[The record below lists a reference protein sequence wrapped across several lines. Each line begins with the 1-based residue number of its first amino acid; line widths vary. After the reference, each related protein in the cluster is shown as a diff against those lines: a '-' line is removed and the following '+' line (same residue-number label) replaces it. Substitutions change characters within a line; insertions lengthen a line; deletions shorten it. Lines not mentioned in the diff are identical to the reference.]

1 MVNAIFTYRKTGG
14 VNITKKY
21 GHLPSLQIYCSVLV
35 SVSVFCNICTGC
47 KFVKIQFFVQCTSIT
62 SLLLAVRTSTVTTV
76 SKKVTMI
83 TSSYYL
89 LSSPLR
95 WKALY
100 FRLSRINILDLNILH
115 LQIIFACLPPVK
127 PRDIAFISSI
137 LMGVQRWRVS
147 WIKSTCCQYSLGWVG
162 WGWWAAMM
170 GVGPFAKK
178 KKNLRGVGWD
188 PGFPVARKARNCN
201 ASDKPRHHVPSIP
214 PLFSYI

>member
-1 MVNAIFTYRKTGG
+1 M
-14 VNITKKY
+14 
-21 GHLPSLQIYCSVLV
+21 
-35 SVSVFCNICTGC
+35 
-47 KFVKIQFFVQCTSIT
+47 KIQFFVQCTSIT

-76 SKKVTMI
+76 SKKSTMI

-115 LQIIFACLPPVK
+115 LQIVFTCLPPVK

-147 WIKSTCCQYSLGWVG
+147 WIKSICCQYSVGWVG
-162 WGWWAAMM
+162 WGWWAAGM

-178 KKNLRGVGWD
+178 KKKTVESVGD
-188 PGFPVARKARNCN
+188 PGFPVARKAWNCN
-201 ASDKPRHHVPSIP
+201 ASDQQQQHVPSIS
-214 PLFSYI
+214 PLFGYI

>member
-1 MVNAIFTYRKTGG
+1 M
-14 VNITKKY
+14 
-21 GHLPSLQIYCSVLV
+21 
-35 SVSVFCNICTGC
+35 
-47 KFVKIQFFVQCTSIT
+47 KIQFFVQCTSIT

-89 LSSPLR
+89 LLSPLR

-100 FRLSRINILDLNILH
+100 FWLSRIIIRDLNILH

-127 PRDIAFISSI
+127 PRDIASISSI
-137 LMGVQRWRVS
+137 LMGVQRWQVS
-147 WIKSTCCQYSLGWVG
+147 WIKSTCCQYSVGWVG
-162 WGWWAAMM
+162 WGWWAAAARM

-178 KKNLRGVGWD
+178 KNLHGVGWD

-201 ASDKPRHHVPSIP
+201 ASDKPQHHVPSIP